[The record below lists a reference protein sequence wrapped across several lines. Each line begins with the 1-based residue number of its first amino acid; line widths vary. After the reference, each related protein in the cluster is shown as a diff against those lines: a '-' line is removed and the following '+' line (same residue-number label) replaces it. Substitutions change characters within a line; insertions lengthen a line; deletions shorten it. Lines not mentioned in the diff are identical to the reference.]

1 MEFIPKISVVMSVY
15 NGANFLKEAIDSIL
29 IQTFSDFEFIIIN
42 DGSKDDSL
50 NIIKSYNDS
59 RIRLIENDGNKGLIY
74 SLNKGIEVA
83 KGKYIAR
90 IDADDIAVETRFEK
104 QVSFLEEN
112 QNIGVLSS
120 DYIRFNNSSKKY
132 TKSISRDDRIKSIL
146 LFSATICHPTLM
158 LRKSVLSENNLAYS
172 SSAKHVE
179 DYDLWTKLALI
190 TKFETLN
197 EALLMYRD
205 HENQVSHLYAE
216 IQTKNSDIVRKNYL
230 EALQFTFTIEEL
242 NTHNFIA
249 SNKRIKSK
257 SELLNIEKWL
267 QNLILQNQKSKKLND
282 SSFKQSISKI
292 WKDCCGNS
300 NLGFFA
306 YYKFQKSHLKKHDT
320 NSKFI
325 ELKLLGKCLIRW
337 IK

>member
-1 MEFIPKISVVMSVY
+1 MPVF
-15 NGANFLKEAIDSIL
+15 NGERYLAEAISSIL
-29 IQTFSDFEFIIIN
+29 NQTYSDFEFIIIN
-42 DGSKDDSL
+42 DGS
-50 NIIKSYNDS
+50 NDS
-59 RIRLIENDGNKGLIY
+59 SRQIVESYKDNRIIVINNDGNKGLIY
-74 SLNKGIEVA
+74 SLNKGLEVA

-112 QNIGVLSS
+112 QNVGVLSS

-132 TKSISRDDRIKSIL
+132 TKSISGDDRIKSFL

-158 LRKSVLSENNLAYS
+158 LRKSVLSENNLVYS

-179 DYDLWTKLALI
+179 DYELWTRLALV

-216 IQTKNSDIVRKNYL
+216 IQTENSDIVRKNYL
-230 EALQFTFTIEEL
+230 ESLQFTFSIEEL

-249 SNKRIKSK
+249 SNQRITSK
-257 SELLNIEKWL
+257 SDLISIEKWL
-267 QNLILQNQKSKKLND
+267 KNLILQNQKSKKIKD
-282 SSFKQSISKI
+282 SSFKQFISKI
-292 WKDCCGNS
+292 WKDCCGNTK
-300 NLGFFA
+300 LGLFA
-306 YYKFQKSHLKKHDT
+306 YYKFQKSYLKKHDA

>member
-1 MEFIPKISVVMSVY
+1 MSVY
-15 NGANFLKEAIDSIL
+15 NSGLYLTQAIESIL
-29 IQTFSDFEFIIIN
+29 NQTFVNFEFIIIN
-42 DGSKDDSL
+42 DGSKDDSS

-90 IDADDIAVETRFEK
+90 MDADDIAAENRFEK
-104 QVSFLEEN
+104 QFSYMEKNEDV
-112 QNIGVLSS
+112 GVLSS
-120 DYIRFNNSSKKY
+120 DYIRFNDSSKKY
-132 TKSISRDDRIKSIL
+132 TQSISGDDKIKSFL
-146 LFSATICHPTLM
+146 LFSAIICHPTLI
-158 LRKSVLSENNLAYS
+158 LRKSVLSANNLAYS

-257 SELLNIEKWL
+257 SDLISIEKWL
-267 QNLILQNQKSKKLND
+267 QNLILQNQKSKKIND
-282 SSFKQSISKI
+282 FSFKQSISKI
-292 WKDCCGNS
+292 WKDCCGNT